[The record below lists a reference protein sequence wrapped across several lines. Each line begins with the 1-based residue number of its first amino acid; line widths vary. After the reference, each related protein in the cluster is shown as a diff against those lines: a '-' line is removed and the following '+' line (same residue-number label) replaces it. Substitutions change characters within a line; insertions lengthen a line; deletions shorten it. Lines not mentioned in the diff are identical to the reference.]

1 MIKKAKISDLKFDDK
16 NANVHTEKGM
26 RILEKSLSKLGAG
39 RSVLLDKN
47 NNIIAGNGVIET
59 AGNIGLEDVILVET
73 KGNEIV
79 AVKRTDIDINSKKGR
94 ELAIADNHVAK
105 ESINLNKQVLR
116 DLQAEY
122 ECDFNFYEVNTES
135 TFGEFQQFAPEEYE
149 ENKLPYPITIVVNKD
164 DYERWCAIKEKL
176 NINNDKK
183 AFFEIIESV
192 IND

>member
-16 NANVHTEKGM
+16 NANKHTEKGN
-26 RILEKSLSKLGAG
+26 RLIEKSIRKLGFAAPD
-39 RSVLLDKN
+39 VIDKN
-47 NNIIAGNGVIET
+47 NNIIIGNERTSVAGQLGY
-59 AGNIGLEDVILVET
+59 EDVIIVESDGT
-73 KGNEIV
+73 KII
-79 AVKRTDIDINSKKGR
+79 AIKRTDIDINSKKGR
-94 ELAIADNHVAK
+94 ELAIIDNHSAK

-164 DYERWCAIKEKL
+164 DYERWSAIKEKL

-183 AFFEIIESV
+183 AFFEIIGSV

>member
-39 RSVLLDKN
+39 RSVLLD
-47 NNIIAGNGVIET
+47 
-59 AGNIGLEDVILVET
+59 IGLEDVILVET

-135 TFGEFQQFAPEEYE
+135 TFGEFLQFAPEEYE

-183 AFFEIIESV
+183 AFFEIIGSV